1 MCVSFFIHHI
11 GFVSDFSVFSSIF
24 KYFVVV
30 LSVSC
35 RELNVILIQSESFVH
50 LKS

>member
-1 MCVSFFIHHI
+1 MFLFSFITLALYQIFL
-11 GFVSDFSVFSSIF
+11 FFSSIF

-35 RELNVILIQSESFVH
+35 RELNVNLIQSESFVH